1 MAILRQNCV
10 IRLTKKQRTGEKR
23 LRAFTT
29 FSDFSGQ
36 AILLLEN
43 LRFCFVKLS
52 ENHGSDDILE
62 TAIGIDK
69 LV

>member
-1 MAILRQNCV
+1 MAILRENCV

-23 LRAFTT
+23 IKSINFTN

-43 LRFCFVKLS
+43 LRFAL
-52 ENHGSDDILE
+52 
-62 TAIGIDK
+62 
-69 LV
+69 